1 MKLIVIIL
9 IMFTISTFAKSEN
22 LCKKFDNMD
31 VSLDVKQLL
40 QRGKNLYDISGFEG
54 QDQFVIDIS
63 SSDKFQ
69 SFNIHEALLISELAP
84 SFNEVREYFLIRFAQ
99 INKSRLS
106 NNELKCLASV
116 VNSRISIEAIEMEMK

>member
-1 MKLIVIIL
+1 
-9 IMFTISTFAKSEN
+9 MFTISTFAKSEN